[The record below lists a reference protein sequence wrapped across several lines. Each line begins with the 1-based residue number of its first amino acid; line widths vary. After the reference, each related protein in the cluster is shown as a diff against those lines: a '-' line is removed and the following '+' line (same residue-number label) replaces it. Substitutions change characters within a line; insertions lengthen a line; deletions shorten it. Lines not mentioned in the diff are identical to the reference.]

1 MDQVGDH
8 VVAAAKHCNATGR
21 PQNGNQKDWHTEPPL
36 LLLSWLDNAVS
47 NWAFRHH
54 LSRLLVKMLMQPV
67 GAETQIT
74 V

>member
-1 MDQVGDH
+1 MDHVGDH
-8 VVAAAKHCNATGR
+8 VVAAAEHCDATGR

-47 NWAFRHH
+47 NLAFLP

-67 GAETQIT
+67 GTDT
-74 V
+74 HTSL